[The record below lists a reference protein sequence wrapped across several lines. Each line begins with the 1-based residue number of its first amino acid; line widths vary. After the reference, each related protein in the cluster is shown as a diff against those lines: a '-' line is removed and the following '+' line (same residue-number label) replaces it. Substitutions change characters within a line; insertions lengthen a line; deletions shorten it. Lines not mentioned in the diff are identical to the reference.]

1 MRRSQNKV
9 WLILSI
15 VLLSLVIIAFAS
27 GIILSRVARNF
38 FVSPAFTLSYALA
51 VPVLFSAGSLCLVRY
66 FLIKKELSN
75 LRVENKYNFGRECS
89 FYNYLMFAER
99 INKLNRKHKGQQAY
113 IIYFSASTL
122 EITLNAERNEDA
134 TKLNNAIAEYLVS
147 YHDSL
152 SLKKKEDV
160 AFCFYHG
167 CFVIY
172 IYGNEED
179 VVEFKVKLSDATSNA
194 AKEQKLKVYSRPIFG
209 IKLVDPE
216 IDLYNN
222 MDDASIAR
230 NTSERNYDESTMYSP
245 SFRKATTKEEI
256 EEIQDAI
263 NNNEF
268 VVYYQPKYLL
278 QSKAYNSAEALV
290 RWNSKVH
297 GLVSPGKF
305 INKAELGGLI
315 HELDIYVFRQVCRD
329 LADQK
334 KRGRKILPV
343 SVNFSQYE
351 FYSPSFLQDIDDV
364 LKEFDVDPYFIQI
377 EITEPTA
384 RKNEFMTVAIMNKLR
399 AKGIKIAMDD
409 YGVGY
414 SNLANLNKMPFD
426 TVKIDK
432 SYIDSIVTNVKTR
445 EMVKLLISFCKANG
459 IEVVAEGVDSADQV
473 DILKKIKC
481 DTIQG
486 YYFSKPVPKAE
497 YEKLVSK
504 SFQALDKED
513 R

>member
-1 MRRSQNKV
+1 MIFETRKLNKFMGALQIPLPKGSETALEKLEGYLADGKTLTVEIKLKRARRSLDANACM
-9 WLILSI
+9 WGMLRDMAT
-15 VLLSLVIIAFAS
+15 VLHTTDKELYLVELEKYGVCDYISCPAEAVERITSVYRLVIER
-27 GIILSRVARNF
+27 GTTWVNGYKMK
-38 FVSPAFTLSYALA
+38 VSDK
-51 VPVLFSAGSLCLVRY
+51 VLIPRF
-66 FLIKKELSN
+66 E
-75 LRVENKYNFGRECS
+75 
-89 FYNYLMFAER
+89 
-99 INKLNRKHKGQQAY
+99 
-113 IIYFSASTL
+113 T
-122 EITLNAERNEDA
+122 
-134 TKLNNAIAEYLVS
+134 EYLVD
-147 YHDSL
+147 YFKAL
-152 SLKKKEDV
+152 PAKKKENIV
-160 AFCFYHG
+160 FCFYHG

-172 IYGNEED
+172 LYGNEED
-179 VVEFKVKLSDATSNA
+179 MIAFKVGLSDATTNVA
-194 AKEQKLKVYSRPIFG
+194 RAQNLKVYARPIFG
-209 IKLVDPE
+209 IKLVDE
-216 IDLYNN
+216 EKDLFNN

-230 NTSERNYDESTMYSP
+230 NISERNYDESTIYSP

-256 EEIQDAI
+256 EEIEDAI
-263 NNNEF
+263 KNNEF

-278 QSKAYNSAEALV
+278 SSKTFNSAEALV

-297 GLVSPGKF
+297 GLVAPGKF

-334 KRGRKILPV
+334 KRGRRILPV

-351 FYSPSFLQDIDDV
+351 FYSPSFLQDIDTIM
-364 LKEFDVDPYFIQI
+364 KEFNIEPYNIHV

-384 RKNEFMTVAIMNKLR
+384 RKNEFMTIAILNKLK

-409 YGVGY
+409 YGIGY
-414 SNLANLNKMPFD
+414 SNLANLNKLPFD

-432 SYIDSIVTNVKTR
+432 SYIDGIVTNVKTR
-445 EMVKLLISFCKANG
+445 EIVKLLINFCHANG

-486 YYFSKPVPKAE
+486 YYFSKPVPRTE

-504 SFQALDKED
+504 SFQALDKEE

>member
-1 MRRSQNKV
+1 MKRSNNKA

-15 VLLSLVIIAFAS
+15 AGFATS
-27 GIILSRVARNF
+27 IILFAVLTVLSF
-38 FVSPAFTLSYALA
+38 FYPELIANPFYILSYAIV
-51 VPVLFSAGSLCLVRY
+51 VPVILALAALALPKYYST
-66 FLIKKELSN
+66 KKELRN
-75 LRVENKYNFGRECS
+75 LRIENQYNFGRECD
-89 FYNYLMFAER
+89 FYNYLMFADR
-99 INKLNRKHKGQQAY
+99 IDKLSKTHKGQSAY

-134 TKLNNAIAEYLVS
+134 TKLNNAISEYLTNYFNDLPISKRENIV
-147 YHDSL
+147 
-152 SLKKKEDV
+152 
-160 AFCFYHG
+160 FCFYHG

-179 VVEFKVKLSDATSNA
+179 MIEFKVKLSEATSKA
-194 AKEQKLKVYSRPIFG
+194 TKEQNLKVYSRPIFG
-209 IKLVDPE
+209 IKLVDQE
-216 IDLYNN
+216 QDLYNN

-230 NTSERNYDESTMYSP
+230 NMSERNYDESTMYSP
-245 SFRKATTKEEI
+245 SYRKATTKEEI

-263 NNNEF
+263 RNNEF

-278 QSKAYNSAEALV
+278 SSKTFNSAEALV

-297 GLVSPGKF
+297 GLVAPGKF

-334 KRGRKILPV
+334 KRGRRILPV

-351 FYSPSFLQDIDDV
+351 FYSPSFLQDIDTIM
-364 LKEFDVDPYFIQI
+364 KEFNIEPYNIQI

-384 RKNEFMTVAIMNKLR
+384 RKNEFMTIAIMNKLK

-432 SYIDSIVTNVKTR
+432 SYIDGIVTNVKTR

-473 DILKKIKC
+473 DILKKIRC
-481 DTIQG
+481 DPIQG
-486 YYFSKPVPKAE
+486 FYFSKPLPADE
-497 YEKLVSK
+497 
-504 SFQALDKED
+504 FCN
-513 R
+513 